1 MSFDGSCYIC
11 LAIFNLNPNAHIF
24 IYTHKITPRV
34 KYIFNLI
41 FKDCLGLKFTITNN
55 IDDFRQ
61 FEGYKLSYTN
71 QQIESDFHITSI
83 NLLFES
89 GIKEQTIQLQNH
101 NEYFKYFFRTY
112 NNILPFDLFA
122 AAFYLVS
129 RYEEYLPFLPD
140 SFNRFEAESSL
151 AYQNDFLKIPL
162 VNLWIVEFEKLLRK
176 KFSHILISH
185 NSYKFI
191 STIDIDNAYKYQ
203 EKGVM
208 RSVGGYLKSIVSF
221 DRTDLIDRTS
231 VLLRKEKD
239 PFDSYDYQ
247 LEIQKKYK
255 LNVIYFYLLGDYGV
269 NDKNH
274 PSNNYGFQKLIKHL
288 TDYSLPGIH
297 PSFGSNGNAKQ
308 VKIETNRL
316 AKITHRDIFN
326 SRQHYSMLKFPDTY
340 FILQEL
346 GITDDYSM
354 GYANFNGF
362 RASYCLPFYWYDL
375 DDELETNLK
384 IHSYCLSETTLRYK
398 DKATPLTISELAKP
412 LIDEVKKYN
421 GELITIFH
429 NDTMGTA
436 QEWIDWKNVYEDIV
450 KLTVIK

>member
-1 MSFDGSCYIC
+1 MT
-11 LAIFNLNPNAHIF
+11 F
-24 IYTHKITPRV
+24 I
-34 KYIFNLI
+34 
-41 FKDCLGLKFTITNN
+41 
-55 IDDFRQ
+55 
-61 FEGYKLSYTN
+61 
-71 QQIESDFHITSI
+71 
-83 NLLFES
+83 LLFES
-89 GIKEQTIQLQNH
+89 GIKEQTIQMQNH
-101 NEYFKYFFRTY
+101 EAYFKYFFKTY
-112 NNILPFDLFA
+112 HSALPFDLFA
-122 AAFYLVS
+122 ASFYLVS
-129 RYEEYLPFLPD
+129 RYEEYLPFMPD
-140 SFNRFEAESSL
+140 AFNRFEAENSL
-151 AYQNDFLKIPL
+151 AYQYDFLNIPL
-162 VNLWIVEFEKLLRK
+162 VNLWINEFEKLLKK
-176 KFSHILISH
+176 KFPLLNFTHKAYS
-185 NSYKFI
+185 FI
-191 STIDIDNAYKYQ
+191 SSIDIDNAYKYQ

-208 RSVGGYLKSIVSF
+208 RSIGGYLKSLVSF
-221 DRTDLIDRTS
+221 DKVDLVDRTS
-231 VLLRKEKD
+231 VLLGKEKD

-255 LNVIYFYLLGDYGV
+255 LKVIYFFLLGDYGV

-288 TDYSLPGIH
+288 ADYSLPGIH
-297 PSFGSNGNAKQ
+297 PSFGSNGNSKQ
-308 VKIETNRL
+308 VKIEINRL

-326 SRQHYSMLKFPDTY
+326 SRQHFSMLKFPDTY

-398 DKATPLTISELAKP
+398 DKATPGTVAEFAKP

-436 QEWIDWKNVYEDIV
+436 QDWIDWRYVYEDIV
-450 KLTVIK
+450 KLAAVK